1 MKMNPH
7 SENVTNGGTLLT
19 LLSSIAGLIT
29 LERVYMATAL
39 VGIVITLLG
48 YFDKRSAIKSAKK
61 NDDERLKLDRELTQ
75 ATIDSL
81 KYRTD
86 TPSVIKYP
94 EVSRGIKNVLD
105 AAKDD

>member
-7 SENVTNGGTLLT
+7 SDSLTGGGALLT
-19 LLSSIAGLIT
+19 LLSSIVGFIT

-39 VGIVITLLG
+39 AGIVITLLG
-48 YFDKRSAIKSAKK
+48 YLDKRSAIKEAKK
-61 NDDERLKLDRELTQ
+61 NDAERLKLDRELTQ

-86 TPSVIKYP
+86 TPATSKYP
-94 EVSRGIKNVLD
+94 EVSRGIKSVLE

>member
-1 MKMNPH
+1 MKMNPQ
-7 SENVTNGGTLLT
+7 SENLTNSGTLLT
-19 LLSSIAGLIT
+19 LLSSIAGFIT

-48 YFDKRSAIKSAKK
+48 YFDKRSAIKAAKK
-61 NDDERLKLDRELTQ
+61 NDAERLKLDRELTQ

-86 TPSVIKYP
+86 TPAVAKYP
-94 EVSRGIKNVLD
+94 QVSEGIKSVLE

>member
-1 MKMNPH
+1 MNPQ
-7 SENVTNGGTLLT
+7 SENLTSGGTLLT
-19 LLSSIAGLIT
+19 LLSSIAGFIT

-48 YFDKRSAIKSAKK
+48 YLDKRGAIKAAKK
-61 NDDERLKLDRELTQ
+61 NDAERLKLDRELTQ

-86 TPSVIKYP
+86 TPSIVKYP
-94 EVSRGIKNVLD
+94 QVSEGIKSVLE

>member
-1 MKMNPH
+1 MKMNPQ
-7 SENVTNGGTLLT
+7 SENLTNGGTLLT
-19 LLSSIAGLIT
+19 LLSSIAGFIT

-39 VGIVITLLG
+39 VGIVITFLG
-48 YFDKRSAIKSAKK
+48 YFDKRSAIRSAKK

-86 TPSVIKYP
+86 TPSVNKYP
-94 EVSRGIKNVLD
+94 EVSQGIKNVLE

>member
-7 SENVTNGGTLLT
+7 SDNLTGGGTLLT
-19 LLSSIAGLIT
+19 LLSSIAGFIT

-48 YFDKRSAIKSAKK
+48 YFDKRSAIKAAKK
-61 NDDERLKLDRELTQ
+61 NDAERLKLDRELTQ

-86 TPSVIKYP
+86 TPATSKYP
-94 EVSRGIKNVLD
+94 EVSRGIKSVLE